1 MGIYDREYYRE
12 DESPSL
18 LSGRS
23 MVVNI
28 IILNVLI
35 FFVDALFFSEQT
47 AAGKVGAISSALSL
61 KSNLLA
67 APWNCWQ
74 LITYGF
80 VHDCGSLGHVLFN
93 MLGLWFFG
101 TSIEAV
107 YGRKEFVRIYLTL
120 VVMSGLAWVLINDV
134 AVGSIRSDGDE
145 LIGASGGVVGIA
157 VLYACHFPR
166 RTINVWGV
174 FPVMAWV
181 LVSLYLISDLLSFFQ
196 LKSGNPTT
204 AYSAHLA
211 GAAFAFVYF
220 RSGWNL
226 GRLVPERL
234 SLSSLKLKPKL
245 RIHDPE
251 SDERE
256 LSRQVDRILEKI
268 HRDGEASLTK
278 KERKTLEEASRR
290 YQRKRQ

>member
-12 DESPSL
+12 DEPQGL

-23 MVVNI
+23 MVVNL
-28 IILNVLI
+28 IILNGLI
-35 FFVDALFFSEQT
+35 FLADSLFFSER
-47 AAGKVGAISSALSL
+47 GPMDNKVGAISTALAL
-61 KSNLLA
+61 KANLLA

-80 VHDCGSLGHVLFN
+80 VHTPGSIGHVVFN
-93 MLGLWFFG
+93 MLFLWFFG
-101 TSIEAV
+101 VDVESV

-120 VVMSGLAWVLINDV
+120 IVMSGLAWVIVHDV
-134 AVGSIRSDGDE
+134 AVGSIDSQGT
-145 LIGASGGVVGIA
+145 LIGASGAVLGIA
-157 VLYACHFPR
+157 VLYVLHFPR
-166 RTINVWGV
+166 RIINFWGV
-174 FPVMAWV
+174 FPVQAWV
-181 LVSLYLISDLLSFFQ
+181 VVSLFIAGDLLSFLQ
-196 LKSGNPTT
+196 LKTGNPMT
-204 AYSAHLA
+204 AYSAHIA
-211 GAAFAFVYF
+211 GAACAFVYF

-226 GRLVPERL
+226 GRLVPSRL
-234 SLSSLKLKPKL
+234 SLSALKLKPKL